1 MFLTRLNVMLVD
13 DRANDGRGSWILTT
27 PLVYECAD
35 GIQYI
40 IPSGFLTDFASVPRV
55 PIAFLLAGDT
65 AHRPAV
71 LHDWL
76 IKKMPVP
83 RTRADDLFYE
93 AMRSVGMPEWRAGM
107 MYRAVA
113 AQTRNLAEKLKSWS
127 NG

>member
-40 IPSGFLTDFASVPRV
+40 IPAGFVTDFASVPRM
-55 PIAFLLAGDT
+55 PFAFLLTGDT

-76 IKKMPVP
+76 LQKMPIP

-113 AQTRNLAEKLKSWS
+113 GQTRAIVERMKSWRAE
-127 NG
+127 